1 MGYTQG
7 LLATGERIVR
17 QEHQHPFVLVWDS
30 RGGILALVLAI
41 VIVVLR
47 AVANLT
53 GTGAD
58 ILGYAALA
66 LLVIGLGL
74 VAWSWLKYRNEEFVV
89 TNRRII
95 HARGVI
101 NKEASD
107 SALEK
112 INDAN
117 LKESIFGRMFG
128 FGDLEVDT
136 ASEAGIERLRMLRD
150 PKGYKKAMLD
160 AKRELEIDVSRAAYP
175 VPTQPAAPTYAPPP
189 AYAPA
194 PPPAALANDHMSS
207 DEVAS
212 AVDRLGE
219 LRDKGLISPEEFEA
233 KKTELLRRL

>member
-1 MGYTQG
+1 MSYTDG
-7 LLATGERIVR
+7 LLATGERIIR
-17 QEHQHPFVLVWDS
+17 REHQHPFVLIWGS
-30 RGGILALVLAI
+30 RGGILGLILALAI
-41 VIVVLR
+41 LIVK
-47 AVANLT
+47 AVSGGT
-53 GTGAD
+53 GTLFD
-58 ILGYAALA
+58 LLGYLALA
-66 LLVIGLGL
+66 LVVVGLL
-74 VAWSWLKYRNEEFVV
+74 LIVWSWLKYRSEEFVV

-150 PKGYKKAMLD
+150 PKGYKIAMLD
-160 AKRELEIDVSRAAYP
+160 AKRELEIDVNRSAFPAPQAPQAP
-175 VPTQPAAPTYAPPP
+175 VAPPVYAPQPAAPVH
-189 AYAPA
+189 
-194 PPPAALANDHMSS
+194 DHMSS

-233 KKTELLRRL
+233 KKKELLERL

>member
-1 MGYTQG
+1 MSYTDG
-7 LLATGERIVR
+7 LLATGERIIR
-17 QEHQHPFVLVWDS
+17 REHQHPFVLIWDS
-30 RGGILALVLAI
+30 RGGILGLILALGILIIKMVSG
-41 VIVVLR
+41 
-47 AVANLT
+47 
-53 GTGAD
+53 GTGLFFD
-58 ILGYAALA
+58 ILGYLA
-66 LLVIGLGL
+66 LILLVVGLAL
-74 VAWSWLKYRNEEFVV
+74 ILWSWLRYRNEEFVV

-95 HARGVI
+95 HARGVV

-150 PKGYKKAMLD
+150 PKEYKKAMLD
-160 AKRELEIDVSRAAYP
+160 AKRELEIDVNRSSYPAPQAA
-175 VPTQPAAPTYAPPP
+175 AAPPAYAPPP
-189 AYAPA
+189 AAPVH
-194 PPPAALANDHMSS
+194 DHMSS

-233 KKTELLRRL
+233 KKKELLERL

>member
-1 MGYTQG
+1 MSYTDG
-7 LLATGERIVR
+7 LLATGERIIR
-17 QEHQHPFVLVWDS
+17 REHQHPFVLIWDS
-30 RGGILALVLAI
+30 RGGILGLILALGILIIKMVSG
-41 VIVVLR
+41 
-47 AVANLT
+47 
-53 GTGAD
+53 GTGLFFD
-58 ILGYAALA
+58 ILGYLA
-66 LLVIGLGL
+66 LILLVVGLAL
-74 VAWSWLKYRNEEFVV
+74 ILWSWLKYRNEEFVV

-95 HARGVI
+95 HARGVV

-150 PKGYKKAMLD
+150 PKEYKKAMLD
-160 AKRELEIDVSRAAYP
+160 AKRELEIDVNRSSYPAPQAA
-175 VPTQPAAPTYAPPP
+175 AAPPAYAPPP
-189 AYAPA
+189 AAPVH
-194 PPPAALANDHMSS
+194 DHMSS

-219 LRDKGLISPEEFEA
+219 LRYKGLISPEEFEA
-233 KKTELLRRL
+233 KKKELLERL

>member
-1 MGYTQG
+1 MSYTDG
-7 LLATGERIVR
+7 LLATGERIVKR
-17 QEHQHPFVLVWDS
+17 EHQHPFVLIWDS
-30 RGGILALVLAI
+30 RGGILALVLALAI
-41 VIVVLR
+41 VIINI
-47 AVANLT
+47 AT
-53 GTGAD
+53 GPHGTDGFFTV
-58 ILGYAALA
+58 LGYLTLILVVVGLA
-66 LLVIGLGL
+66 L
-74 VAWSWLKYRNEEFVV
+74 VAWSYLKYRNEEFVV

-117 LKESIFGRMFG
+117 LKESLFGRMFG
-128 FGDLEVDT
+128 FGDLDVDT

-150 PKGYKKAMLD
+150 PKDYKIAMLN

-175 VPTQPAAPTYAPPP
+175 VPAQAPAP

-194 PPPAALANDHMSS
+194 PPPAAPVNDHMSS

-219 LRDKGLISPEEFEA
+219 LRDKGLITPEEFEA
-233 KKTELLRRL
+233 KKKELLERL

>member
-1 MGYTQG
+1 MSYTDG
-7 LLATGERIVR
+7 LLASGERIVR
-17 QEHQHPFVLVWDS
+17 REHQHPFVLIWDS
-30 RGGILALVLAI
+30 RGGILALIVAVAILVIKTASGGTGVLFDVLGYLVLI
-41 VIVVLR
+41 LVVLG
-47 AVANLT
+47 LLL
-53 GTGAD
+53 
-58 ILGYAALA
+58 IL
-66 LLVIGLGL
+66 
-74 VAWSWLKYRNEEFVV
+74 WSWLKYRNEEFVV

-95 HARGVI
+95 HARGVV

-117 LKESIFGRMFG
+117 LKESLFGRMFG

-150 PKGYKKAMLD
+150 PKDYKKAMLD
-160 AKRELEIDVSRAAYP
+160 AKRELEIDVNRSAYP
-175 VPTQPAAPTYAPPP
+175 VPQAPAAAPAYAPPP
-189 AYAPA
+189 AAPA
-194 PPPAALANDHMSS
+194 FDHMSS

-233 KKTELLRRL
+233 KKKELLERL